1 MGTQL
6 VHAGGGA
13 DIGLDGAEVVGSG
26 TTKVKLAST
35 HSPSLSEPPT
45 RPSHHLWLGCTCQQD
60 WKQALTSSTEPH
72 AVAHN
77 STLTHQQCRE
87 LDEMF

>member
-6 VHAGGGA
+6 VRAGGGA

-35 HSPSLSEPPT
+35 HSPSLSEPP
-45 RPSHHLWLGCTCQQD
+45 PPLGLHT
-60 WKQALTSSTEPH
+60 TSGL
-72 AVAHN
+72 VAHAN
-77 STLTHQQCRE
+77 KTGNRP
-87 LDEMF
+87 